1 MSEAKYLKQIQSRL
15 SRRKIKVSYDD
26 IRPLY
31 SEQCADSNPT
41 EEQLSA
47 IVEDLA
53 AQHQQTAIVAP
64 SSDEIDLSVA
74 PQTTEDL
81 ADFLPELPEPET
93 AVEEESTETQLTIAE
108 PSTLSQ
114 PPAPPVTI
122 TPQEAVD
129 IIQAIAKDDT
139 SRNKALAQ
147 QLLEQAH
154 HKTDS
159 LVALVS
165 AMPDIEAEMLKR
177 KLQKMPRKRVDYE
190 GVLDSYFRES
200 TNFTHF
206 VKDLAAEYGVTL

>member
-1 MSEAKYLKQIQSRL
+1 MSETKYLKQIQSRL

-53 AQHQQTAIVAP
+53 TQHQETAIVAP

-93 AVEEESTETQLTIAE
+93 PVEEESTETQLTIAE
-108 PSTLSQ
+108 PSTLNQ

-129 IIQAIAKDDT
+129 IIQAIAADDT
-139 SRNKALAQ
+139 SRNKTLAQ

-159 LVALVS
+159 LVALVA

-206 VKDLAAEYGVTL
+206 VSDLAAEYGVTL